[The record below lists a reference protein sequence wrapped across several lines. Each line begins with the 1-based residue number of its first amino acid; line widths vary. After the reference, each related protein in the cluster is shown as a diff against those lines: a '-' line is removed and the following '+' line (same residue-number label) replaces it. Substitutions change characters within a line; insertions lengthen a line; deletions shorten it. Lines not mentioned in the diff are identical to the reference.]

1 MFYWF
6 SCFLAGLLFMAFPA
20 SGADASPIPLCGVVE
35 GFYGTPWSHKNRQ
48 DMLEFCGEQG
58 LNAYIY
64 APKNDPYHK
73 DRWREP
79 YPKNQQKK
87 LAELARTA
95 DKHHVELIFAISPGQ
110 DLHYDGPEGTADRK
124 IMLKKLEAIHDL
136 GIRRFAIF
144 FDDIKGMTEKSSVD
158 AEDAR
163 NQAEFINDVQ
173 KEFRAAHED
182 VPPFIAVPTEYYYED
197 MVAGKNP
204 KPYTRAFSEV
214 LSPDVTVLYTGNGVV
229 TEGISDMELE
239 QADGLYGRRLGVWW
253 NYPVTDY
260 QEAKLALG
268 PIVNLPKKEELPAL
282 FFNPMKHERLS
293 KIALATGAEYAH
305 DPEHYAP
312 EAAWS
317 RAIKEQYG
325 ELAADMELFAS
336 HSQRMENSWAHCG
349 PQDAAALRREMDNLW
364 KHWAAGGIEAELDW
378 FELRHRFQAMD
389 DAAVHLQKGLPKD
402 IRKECAPQLN
412 LFGELA
418 RADLQALQ
426 LLQMHRSGNHPKEVK
441 KLLARLKEKNEKFT
455 AHQKTARISDGTAR
469 AFLEEAIGYVETG
482 TSKTTGR

>member
-1 MFYWF
+1 MVGYPIMG
-6 SCFLAGLLFMAFPA
+6 SKAA
-20 SGADASPIPLCGVVE
+20 PIPLRGVVE
-35 GFYGTPWSHKNRQ
+35 GFYGTPWSHRDRL
-48 DMLEFCGEQG
+48 DMLKFCGEQG

-79 YPKNQQKK
+79 YPKSQQKK
-87 LAELARTA
+87 LAELVQTA
-95 DKHHVELIFAISPGQ
+95 DKHHLELIFAISPGQ

-124 IMLKKLEAIHDL
+124 IMLEKLEAMHNL

-163 NQAEFINDVQ
+163 NQAEFINEVQ

-182 VPPFIAVPTEYYYED
+182 APPFLAVPTEYYYED
-197 MVAGKNP
+197 MVTGTDP
-204 KPYTRAFSEV
+204 KPYTRAFSEI
-214 LSPDVTVLYTGNGVV
+214 LSPDVTMLYTGNGVV
-229 TEGISDMELE
+229 TEGISDEELK
-239 QADGLYGRRLGVWW
+239 QVDGLYGRSLGVWW

-268 PIVNLPKKEELPAL
+268 PIVNLPKQETLPAL

-305 DPEHYAP
+305 NPEHYAP
-312 EAAWS
+312 EEAWS
-317 RAIKEQYG
+317 RAFEKQYG
-325 ELAADMELFAS
+325 KLAGDMELFAA

-349 PQDAAALRREMDNLW
+349 PQDAAALRREMDDFW
-364 KHWAAGGIEAELDW
+364 KHWATGGIEAELDW
-378 FELRHRFQAMD
+378 LELRHQFQAMD
-389 DAAVHLQKGLPKD
+389 DAASRLQKSLPKD

-418 RADLQALQ
+418 RADLRALQ
-426 LLQMHRSGNHPKEVK
+426 LLHMHRSGNHPNEMK
-441 KLLARLKEKNEKFT
+441 KMLAKLKEKNNKFT
-455 AHQKTARISDGTAR
+455 AHQKTVRISDGTAR
-469 AFLEEAIGYVETG
+469 AFLEEAIDYVETG
-482 TSKTTGR
+482 TSKTNDR

>member
-20 SGADASPIPLCGVVE
+20 SDADASPIPLRGVVE

-48 DMLEFCGEQG
+48 DMLKFCGEQG

-79 YPKNQQKK
+79 YPKSQQKK
-87 LAELARTA
+87 LAELVQTA

-124 IMLKKLEAIHDL
+124 IMLEKLEAMHDL
-136 GIRRFAIF
+136 GIRRFAVF

-163 NQAEFINDVQ
+163 NQAEFINEVQ
-173 KEFRAAHED
+173 KEFRATHED
-182 VPPFIAVPTEYYYED
+182 VPPFLAVPTEYYYED
-197 MVAGKNP
+197 MVTGTDP
-204 KPYTRAFSEV
+204 KPYTRAFSEI
-214 LSPDVTVLYTGNGVV
+214 LSPDVTMLYTGNGVV
-229 TEGISDMELE
+229 TEGISNEELK
-239 QADGLYGRRLGVWW
+239 QVDGLYGRSLGVWW

-268 PIVNLPKKEELPAL
+268 PIVNLPKQETLPAL
-282 FFNPMKHERLS
+282 FFNPMKH
-293 KIALATGAEYAH
+293 GAEYAQ

-312 EAAWS
+312 EEAWS
-317 RAIKEQYG
+317 RALEKQYG
-325 ELAADMELFAS
+325 KLAGDMELFAA

-349 PQDAAALRREMDNLW
+349 PQDAAALRREMDDFW
-364 KHWAAGGIEAELDW
+364 KHWATGGIEAELDW
-378 FELRHRFQAMD
+378 LELRHQFQAMD
-389 DAAVHLQKGLPKD
+389 DAASRLQKSLPKD

-418 RADLQALQ
+418 RADLRALQ
-426 LLQMHRSGNHPKEVK
+426 LLHMHRSGNHPNEMK
-441 KLLARLKEKNEKFT
+441 KMLAKLKEKNNKFT
-455 AHQKTARISDGTAR
+455 AHQKTVRISDGTAR
-469 AFLEEAIGYVETG
+469 AFLEEAVDYVETG
-482 TSKTTGR
+482 TSKTTDR

>member
-6 SCFLAGLLFMAFPA
+6 SCFLAGLLFMAFPV
-20 SGADASPIPLCGVVE
+20 SDADASPIPLRGVVE

-79 YPKNQQKK
+79 YPKKEQKK
-87 LAELARTA
+87 LKELARTA
-95 DKHHVELIFAISPGQ
+95 GKHHVELIFAISPGQ
-110 DLHYDGPEGTADRK
+110 DLHYSGPEGIADRK
-124 IMLKKLEAIHDL
+124 VMLEKLEAMHDL

-163 NQAEFINDVQ
+163 NQAEFINEIQ
-173 KEFRAAHED
+173 KEFRTAHED
-182 VPPFIAVPTEYYYED
+182 VPPFLAVPTEYYYED
-197 MVAGKNP
+197 MVTEKEP
-204 KPYTRAFSEV
+204 KPYTRTFSEV
-214 LSPDVTVLYTGNGVV
+214 LSPDVTVLYTGGGVV
-229 TEGISDMELE
+229 TEGISDKELE

-253 NYPVTDY
+253 NYPVSDY

-268 PIVNLPKKEELPAL
+268 PIVNLPEKEELPAL

-293 KIALATGAEYAH
+293 KIALATGAEYAQE
-305 DPEHYAP
+305 PEHYAP
-312 EAAWS
+312 EEAWS
-317 RAIKEQYG
+317 RALKKQYG
-325 ELAADMELFAS
+325 KLAADMELFAS
-336 HSQRMENSWAHCG
+336 HSQRMENNWAHCG
-349 PQDAAALRREMDNLW
+349 PQDAAALRREMDDFW
-364 KHWAAGGIEAELDW
+364 EHWAAGGIEAELDW

-389 DAAVHLQKGLPKD
+389 DASSHLQKKLPKD
-402 IRKECAPQLN
+402 IREECAPQLK

-418 RADLQALQ
+418 QADLQALQ
-426 LLQMHRSGNHPKEVK
+426 LLRLHRSGNHPKETK
-441 KLLARLKEKNEKFT
+441 KLLAKLKEKNEEFT
-455 AHQKTARISDGTAR
+455 ARQKTARISDGTAR

-482 TSKTTGR
+482 TSKANGK